1 MHNEVGTCAEIL
13 PKIVI
18 LKKDYCWGSTKSQ
31 NPETMQSHLNLVYS
45 AKTLIITHSGVN
57 ACPLGTAENIIG

>member
-1 MHNEVGTCAEIL
+1 MASSSTAGCISLASD
-13 PKIVI
+13 VI
-18 LKKDYCWGSTKSQ
+18 
-31 NPETMQSHLNLVYS
+31 TMQSHLNMVYS